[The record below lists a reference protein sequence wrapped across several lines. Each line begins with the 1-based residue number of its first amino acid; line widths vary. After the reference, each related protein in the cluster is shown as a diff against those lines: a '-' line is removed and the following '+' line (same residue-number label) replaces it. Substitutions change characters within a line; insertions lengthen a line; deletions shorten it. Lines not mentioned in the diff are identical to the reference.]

1 MEVNDN
7 PVLLRDPKA
16 ARLVRERAEKE
27 HRSAANAAAVSIIEY
42 LGIES
47 NNPQDTTNNTKELL

>member
-16 ARLVRERAEKE
+16 ARLVRERAERE
-27 HRSAANAAAVSIIEY
+27 HRSAANAAAVSIIEH
-42 LGIES
+42 LGK
-47 NNPQDTTNNTKELL
+47 PDVTDQRGQK